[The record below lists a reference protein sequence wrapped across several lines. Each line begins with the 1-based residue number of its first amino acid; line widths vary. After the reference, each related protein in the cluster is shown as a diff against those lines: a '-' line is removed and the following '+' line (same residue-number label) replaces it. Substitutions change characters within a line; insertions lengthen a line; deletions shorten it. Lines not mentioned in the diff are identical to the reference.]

1 MNRAITT
8 STALL
13 LAILASGSV
22 SAAKSADAV
31 PYSYGMPLDVAR
43 VISIDEPNPLTCE
56 TIQAKMTYVDANG
69 DQKSVT
75 YLKESSACANS

>member
-8 STALL
+8 ATSLM
-13 LAILASGSV
+13 LAVLASGSV
-22 SAAKSADAV
+22 FAAKSADAV

-43 VISIDEPNPLTCE
+43 VISIDEPNSLNCE
-56 TIQAKMTYVDANG
+56 TVQATMIYVDTSG
-69 DQKSVT
+69 EQKSVT

>member
-1 MNRAITT
+1 MNRAISISTT
-8 STALL
+8 LL
-13 LAILASGSV
+13 LAALAGGSAF
-22 SAAKSADAV
+22 AAESADAE
-31 PYSYGMPLDVAR
+31 PYRYGMPLDVAR

>member
-8 STALL
+8 STTLL

-22 SAAKSADAV
+22 FAAKSADAI

-43 VISIDEPNPLTCE
+43 VISIDEPSSFTCE
-56 TIQAKMTYVDANG
+56 TIQAKMTYVDSNG
-69 DQKSVT
+69 EEKSVT